1 MNKELMLK
9 VDNVYKRY
17 KLGVI
22 GKGTLVADLQSLWA
36 RLRKKEDPNAKIGA
50 KTYDKNETFFALQG
64 ISFEAEKGEAI
75 GIIGSNG
82 AGKSTVLKL
91 LCQVTAPTKGNIYLN
106 GKIASM
112 LEVGTGF
119 HPELT
124 GRENIYLNGAIL
136 GMTKAEIDSKIEDI
150 IDFSEVRQFIDTPVK
165 RYSSGMYVKLA
176 FSVAAHLDSEILIM
190 DEVLAV
196 GDIAFQEKCIEKMK
210 SLATDQNRTILYV
223 SHNMN
228 TIRQLCNRCIVL
240 DKGKKIFD
248 GEVEE
253 GIRLYLGKNQ
263 GEFGTETDL
272 SVIKRPKSVTAD
284 ICMQKLEFK
293 GKDSIIFY
301 DNEKLKFTLDW
312 QANKELKDVK
322 FKLIIRNSSDIPVGV
337 TFSDAIADIKKDT
350 NYSSDFEFDISNLVA
365 DKYFVSVSAIQT
377 NSAGKELFLDHV
389 SRGFAF
395 EKVKTDGNVYTANQL
410 KSWGNLKF
418 SNMKI
423 KNKEI

>member
-1 MNKELMLK
+1 
-9 VDNVYKRY
+9 
-17 KLGVI
+17 
-22 GKGTLVADLQSLWA
+22 
-36 RLRKKEDPNAKIGA
+36 
-50 KTYDKNETFFALQG
+50 
-64 ISFEAEKGEAI
+64 
-75 GIIGSNG
+75 
-82 AGKSTVLKL
+82 
-91 LCQVTAPTKGNIYLN
+91 
-106 GKIASM
+106 
-112 LEVGTGF
+112 
-119 HPELT
+119 
-124 GRENIYLNGAIL
+124 
-136 GMTKAEIDSKIEDI
+136 
-150 IDFSEVRQFIDTPVK
+150 
-165 RYSSGMYVKLA
+165 
-176 FSVAAHLDSEILIM
+176 M